1 MPGIEPGEEEK
12 QKNSNNKAYDKCWI
26 WGALYGTGGVRAQ
39 PGCSVKGKE
48 GFSVGGEV
56 RNKYKS

>member
-1 MPGIEPGEEEK
+1 MPGIELGEEEK
-12 QKNSNNKAYDKCWI
+12 QKNSNNKAYDKCWM
-26 WGALYGTGGVRAQ
+26 WGTLYGTGGMRAQ
-39 PGCSVKGKE
+39 PGCSVMGKE